1 MALAKLSIE
10 IQAELAKFKQSLDG
24 VGAQLEKSTGGWG
37 RAFTSLSGP
46 LAAISAAVGG
56 IGFTAMAK
64 GAIGALDALSDVRD
78 ATGASIGGISALED
92 VALRTGGSLEVVETS
107 LLRLNAALNDAD
119 PDGRAA
125 KALQAIGISAAQLRG
140 EDPAEALR
148 QVAVQLGK
156 FADDGAKAR
165 LIAELFGRASKEVAA
180 LLHDLSDTQ
189 KLVATTG
196 DDQTAAAERFNREL
210 LEMQT
215 NISQLARNVTG
226 DLLPALNNLIDDFK
240 RGDFGAFGFGG
251 EEYKARQ
258 QLERLRGIAR
268 DARAEFDEAS
278 RRSAPLNF
286 LKHGTSDLRWLEIQ
300 ALGAEAAVDT
310 YLKSFY
316 KLSSAAGAGRGFVN
330 PDPILPSVGSLDLG
344 KSKAAKASRSLAPV
358 ISEFDKYLEQLR
370 QAQVRVADLS
380 TLEQAQYD
388 IARGALGQLSLASQA
403 IVLTEA
409 HRVDAARDVAEVQR
423 EWAAAFDELDRRQQ
437 TARDQAAQVW
447 QSLLTPTERYAQELE
462 KVASLVKSGAFGDPT
477 DPAVRAQVDEVNKRM
492 AQLDPKVIEAEDK
505 ARTLAQETAGF
516 FKDLVHNIN
525 DADDVLQKFLARM
538 ADRALDNLFKG
549 LEDSLA
555 QFFKAAGGGS
565 GASSLSTLGSFFGGF
580 FADGGRPSMGKV
592 SIVGER
598 GPELFVPDSAGT
610 IVPLKPARAAA
621 SGGQPVTV
629 SIVQHIGQGVSRA
642 EVAAAGE
649 QIRAQVKGDILRS
662 MRRGGSFA
670 A

>member
-10 IQAELAKFKQSLDG
+10 IEAELAKFKQSLDG
-24 VGAQLEKSTGGWG
+24 VGAQVQRATSGWAKS
-37 RAFTSLSGP
+37 FGP
-46 LAAISAAVGG
+46 LTAAFSALTASVSAA
-56 IGFTAMAK
+56 GFLALAK
-64 GAIGALDALSDVRD
+64 GATDALDALNDVKD
-78 ATGASIGGISALED
+78 ATGASIGNISALED
-92 VALRTGGSLEVVETS
+92 LALRTGGSLETVETS
-107 LLRLNAALNDAD
+107 LLRLNAALRDTD

-125 KALQAIGISAAQLRG
+125 KALQAIGISAAQLQK

-156 FADDGAKAR
+156 FADDGNKAR
-165 LIAELFGRASKEVAA
+165 LVQELFGKSSKEVAA
-180 LLHDLSDTQ
+180 FLHDLAEQ
-189 KLVATTG
+189 QRLVAVTG
-196 DDQTAAAERFNREL
+196 ADATGEAEAFNKQIFEL
-210 LEMQT
+210 QANVT
-215 NISQLARNVTG
+215 QLARNVTG

-251 EEYKARQ
+251 EEYKLRQ
-258 QLERLRGIAR
+258 QLEHLRGVAR
-268 DARAEFDEAS
+268 DARADAEEAARSSAGFNLLKFGTTELAEMLRRVGAAQIALDGFEAS
-278 RRSAPLNF
+278 YFKFTN
-286 LKHGTSDLRWLEIQ
+286 
-300 ALGAEAAVDT
+300 
-310 YLKSFY
+310 
-316 KLSSAAGAGRGFVN
+316 AAGAGRGFVN
-330 PDPILPSVGSLDLG
+330 PDPILPSVGSIDSG
-344 KSKAAKASRSLAPV
+344 KKDKKPASIKPAV
-358 ISEFDKYLEQLR
+358 SEFDKYLEQLR

-437 TARDQAAQVW
+437 NARDQAAQVW

-477 DPAVRAQVDEVNKRM
+477 DPAVRAQIDEINKRM

-565 GASSLSTLGSFFGGF
+565 GASSLSTLGRFIGGA
-580 FADGGRPSMGKV
+580 FADGGRPPMGKV
-592 SIVGER
+592 SLVGER
-598 GPELFVPDSAGT
+598 GPELFVPDGAGT
-610 IVPLKPARAAA
+610 IVPLKPVRAAGA
-621 SGGQPVTV
+621 NGQAVTV
-629 SIVQHIGQGVSRA
+629 NIVQHIGQGVSRA
-642 EVAAAGE
+642 EVAAAGQ
-649 QIRAQVKGDILRS
+649 QIREQVKADILRS

-670 A
+670 Q